1 MSNTILTQITAK
13 ALHDFNRPFNKV
25 LSKPNQDK
33 LLLSVKGMVEGETV
47 QLCEIGRHAQVAV
60 TPKKF
65 CEKLGKSLTVFESLN
80 LIQVQKG
87 RNLKWKYF
95 ILDES
100 DIQRTSAD
108 KLDGIEK
115 VRDGST
121 GNNHGKGY
129 GFIAVI
135 GVTEADEHIPLIL
148 QRYTD
153 IQPARKAVITEVIEA
168 LGSDTDAVWL
178 IDRGSDD
185 EKLFSFLL
193 KEKQQFLIRL
203 DRRGGERC
211 LIVSGPEGAEKHTVS
226 KLTAH
231 MGKVGYRRVKLPK
244 RGEDLTLLHYHSYGK
259 QEPMALLTTLSPR
272 TEKQAIAI
280 AKSYLKRWK
289 IEVYLQ
295 FIKERFE
302 LEDMMVQLPERVDG
316 LLTLVL
322 LSSAFA
328 MKQMQKIRHV
338 TDTALKFLYEKWA
351 NKEKCG
357 LSWSSVAR
365 FLRYAF
371 RHYTVTLRTLNNP
384 PDPHQLA
391 LLWL

>member
-1 MSNTILTQITAK
+1 MNNTILTQITAK
-13 ALHDFNRPFNKV
+13 ALHDFNRPFSKV
-25 LSKPNQDK
+25 LSKPNRDK
-33 LLLSVKGMVEGETV
+33 LLLAIKGIAEGQTV
-47 QLCEIGRHAQVAV
+47 QLCEIGRHAQAAV

-65 CEKLGKSLTVFESLN
+65 CEKLGSSLSVFESLS
-80 LIQVQKG
+80 LIQLQKS
-87 RNLKWKYF
+87 RNTKWKYF

-135 GVTEADEHIPLIL
+135 GVTEGDEHIPLVL
-148 QRYTD
+148 QRYTSV
-153 IQPARKAVITEVIEA
+153 QLGRKAMITKVIET
-168 LGSDTDAVWL
+168 LGSDTDAIWL

-193 KEKQQFLIRL
+193 KEKQSFLIRL
-203 DRRGGERC
+203 DRKGGERC
-211 LIVSGPEGAEKHTVS
+211 LIVNGSDGKEKFKVS
-226 KLTAH
+226 ELTAH
-231 MGKVGYRRVKLPK
+231 MKKVGYRRVKLPK
-244 RGEDLTLLHYHSYGK
+244 RSEDLTLLHYHSYGK

-272 TEKQAIAI
+272 TLKQAKVI

-302 LEDMMVQLPERVDG
+302 LEDMMVQLPDRVDG

-322 LSSAFA
+322 LTSAFV
-328 MKQMQKIRHV
+328 MKQTQRIRHG
-338 TDTALKFLYEKWA
+338 TDVNLKFMYERWA
-351 NKEKCG
+351 SKEKCK
-357 LSWSSVAR
+357 LSWSSAAR
-365 FLRYAF
+365 FLRQAF
-371 RHYTVTLRTLNNP
+371 RSYTITLRMLHKLHN
-384 PDPHQLA
+384 PHQLN
-391 LLWL
+391 LLWS

>member
-1 MSNTILTQITAK
+1 MNNTILTQVTAK

-25 LSKPNQDK
+25 LSKPDRDK
-33 LLLSVKGMVEGETV
+33 LLLAVKGMVEGQTV
-47 QLCEIGRHAQVAV
+47 QLCEIGRHVQATV

-80 LIQVQKG
+80 FIQIQKG
-87 RNLKWKYF
+87 RNIKWKYF

-100 DIQRTSAD
+100 DIQRTSAE
-108 KLDGIEK
+108 KLDGIGK

-129 GFIAVI
+129 GLIGVI
-135 GVTEADEHIPLIL
+135 GVTEEDEHIPLIL
-148 QRYTD
+148 RRYTD
-153 IQPARKAVITEVIEA
+153 IQSARKSVITQIIEV
-168 LGSDTDAVWL
+168 LGSDTDAVWI

-193 KEKQQFLIRL
+193 EEKQQFLIRL
-203 DRRGGERC
+203 DRKGGERC
-211 LIVSGPEGAEKHTVS
+211 LMVNGPEGTEKHKVS

-231 MGKVGYRRVKLPK
+231 MGKAGYRRVKLPK
-244 RGEDLTLLHYHSYGK
+244 QNEDLTLLHYRGYGK
-259 QEPMALLTTLSPR
+259 QEPMALLTTLAPS
-272 TEKQAIAI
+272 TEKQAMAI
-280 AKSYLKRWK
+280 ARSYLKRWK

-295 FIKERFE
+295 FIKSRFE
-302 LEDMMVQLPERVDG
+302 LENIMIQLPKRVDG

-322 LSSAFA
+322 LASAFV
-328 MKQMQKIRHV
+328 MKQMQKIRHM
-338 TDTALKFLYEKWA
+338 TDTTLRFLYDKWA
-351 NKEKCG
+351 GREKCN

-365 FLRYAF
+365 FLRYSF
-371 RHYTVTLRTLNNP
+371 RFYTITLRTLRKPHN
-384 PDPHQLA
+384 PHQLA